1 MPNKFEIAGGTI
13 AGRDHV
19 LGGRNNQDAFMVKR
33 TDDALVAVVAD
44 GCGSSPHSE
53 VGAQLGTRLC
63 VEVLMDDLLN
73 AVVSNDGLTP
83 HDATWLVMERVRTRL
98 LAEIRKLAER
108 MGGNFSRTI
117 QDYFLF
123 TLVGAVI
130 TERFTWT
137 FSLGD
142 GTALVNGDV
151 IYNGVFAG
159 NAPPYLAYGLVKTT
173 LQQVDPTILEFRIHD
188 VRPTALVQSILIGT
202 DGAADLARV
211 ADRKLPGKDE
221 LAGPLSQFWQED
233 RYFKNPD
240 MIRRHLALAN
250 REVTTIDWQ
259 RREVQKNHPLLPDDT
274 TIVVVRRKEVQSWT
288 SM

>member
-1 MPNKFEIAGGTI
+1 MPTQFEIAGGTI
-13 AGRDHV
+13 TGRDHV
-19 LGGRNNQDAFMVKR
+19 RASRNNQDALVVR
-33 TDDALVAVVAD
+33 QTADARIAVVAD

-53 VGAQLGTRLC
+53 VGAQLGAGLC
-63 VEVLMDDLLN
+63 AEVLVDELPNTLISD
-73 AVVSNDGLTP
+73 DGLSSP
-83 HDATWLVMERVRTRL
+83 DAAWLVMERVRTRL
-98 LAEIRKLAER
+98 LAQIRTLAER
-108 MGGNFSRTI
+108 MGGDFSRTI

-130 TERFTWT
+130 TNRFAWT

-142 GTALVNGDV
+142 GIALVNGDV

-173 LQQVDPTILEFRIHD
+173 LQQVDPTLLEFRIHD

-202 DGAADLARV
+202 DGAADFMRV

-221 LAGPLSQFWQED
+221 VIGPLSQFWQED

-240 MIRRHLALAN
+240 MIRRRLAMAN
-250 REVTTIDWQ
+250 REVTTVDWS
-259 RREVQKNHPLLPDDT
+259 RREVAKDHPLLPDDT
-274 TIVVVRRKEVQSWT
+274 TVVVVRKRK
-288 SM
+288 